1 MIIALFKDGKNSYK
15 VKYFLSFGFIIILK
29 FELNITSSRDIS
41 SLSIQRIF

>member
-1 MIIALFKDGKNSYK
+1 MLIALYKEGKNSYPG
-15 VKYFLSFGFIIILK
+15 KYFLSFGFIIILK